1 MRKSITVIPEMVK
14 LSKKLPKE
22 IFAERHVVEPKLF
35 PEIHRWRKEYNSAK
49 DMIEQTAQYE
59 VPYEPKL
66 LWRWA
71 SKHADCVDNY
81 LNSRFEVLSELSILG
96 IIADAWAYHNYLR
109 FEKKLDIIEQLIA
122 LFMLFKR
129 HVKTLSGD
137 QWFELKNK
145 FILSSDEWNERDW
158 IVFIDEDAR
167 HIWEDKK

>member
-1 MRKSITVIPEMVK
+1 MRKSIAVIPEMVK

-35 PEIHRWRKEYNSAK
+35 SEIKRWRKEYNSAK

-71 SKHADCVDNY
+71 RKHDELVNNY
-81 LNSRFEVLSELSILG
+81 LNERFEVLSELSILG
-96 IIADAWAYHNYLR
+96 IIADAWGYHNYLR

-122 LFMLFKR
+122 LFMLFQR
-129 HVKTLSGD
+129 HVRTLDGD
-137 QWFELKNK
+137 AWFEMKDK
-145 FILSSDEWNERDW
+145 FIVSSDEWNYGDW
-158 IVFIDEDAR
+158 TVFIDEDTR
-167 HIWEDKK
+167 HLWEEKK